1 MPDRAPEIG
10 DYKGHQTI
18 TIFTG
23 KEYKGEAEKITLGVR
38 KAKAIIDNVDWL
50 YKFVKDN
57 E

>member
-10 DYKGHQTI
+10 EYKGHPTI

-23 KEYKGEAEKITLGVR
+23 KEYQGGAVKITLGIR
-38 KAKAIIDNVDWL
+38 KAKAIIDNVDYL